1 MTYMYPESPLVG
13 DATIRLATYYYT
25 QERKYDTA
33 GRIYANFQKRFPTH
47 ERAAGALFMGA
58 QCRIKQAETLWGEKF
73 GKGGVPPLVADEYQA
88 AIEAFNTLI
97 DTYAGSSEQEQ
108 KLRAQ
113 AMYWAGDSSFK
124 VGDFKNAYLFFKR
137 TVFEYPET
145 EWARRARGMLLQES
159 KAFEAL
165 EE

>member
-1 MTYMYPESPLVG
+1 
-13 DATIRLATYYYT
+13 
-25 QERKYDTA
+25 
-33 GRIYANFQKRFPTH
+33 
-47 ERAAGALFMGA
+47 
-58 QCRIKQAETLWGEKF
+58 
-73 GKGGVPPLVADEYQA
+73 
-88 AIEAFNTLI
+88 
-97 DTYAGSSEQEQ
+97 
-108 KLRAQ
+108 
-113 AMYWAGDSSFK
+113 MYWAGDSSFK